1 MAGSYA
7 SSSLH
12 FLRKLCTV
20 LLGGST
26 NLHSPQRCRRA
37 PCSLHPLQRLLSADF
52 LTVAI
57 ETSVRWYLVV
67 LIFISLIISDVEH
80 LFTCLLAICM
90 KEAAF

>member
-1 MAGSYA
+1 MAGSHG
-7 SSSLH
+7 SSSFH
-12 FLRKLCTV
+12 FLRKLRTV

-26 NLHSPQRCRRA
+26 NLHSLQRCRRA
-37 PCSLHPLQRLLSADF
+37 PCSLHPLQHLLSVDF